1 MGIQVYPPE
10 LVRKQLSGKWFIQF
24 GLSSKSMKLRLLF
37 VSMLFILAP
46 MSGCLS
52 SQEEDSTRAD
62 SFVNGSNSLIKM
74 TDEAPGGNC
83 AFGGVRIDTGIDFDS
98 DRKLS
103 DDEINDTAY
112 VCHGAPGENG
122 FCNPED
128 CCNPVQCENQ
138 TSPVDQLTGGGWHTC
153 MLREDGTVKCW
164 GNNFYGQIGVGYRNA
179 SGGVNPVDVT
189 LYGGHTATQLSAGGF
204 HNCAI
209 LDDGNVACWGYNQD
223 GTLGDGTYS
232 DRYVPV
238 PTVGFGPDVTAELLS
253 SGYYHTCA
261 LLSDQSISCWGSNEY
276 GQIGNGEIDA
286 NQGISTPYFVEEF
299 GPGSNASLVRAGGH
313 ATCVVTTDGELFCWG
328 YKALKG
334 VTNNNQ
340 YISTPTHIPHQGTN
354 VTDVSVGGY
363 HTCSLLE
370 NGSVMCWGRND
381 FGQRGLGYTQTATD
395 PFTERAVIDFGNN
408 RTALQVSA
416 GTHHSCA
423 ILEDWEIVCWGNNTY
438 GQLGSTPSNHESS
451 PVHVSGLDG
460 VAKPENLFL
469 GNFHT
474 CVVFEDKSVSCWG
487 RNVNGQVGDYT
498 TDDSSEPIFLDLD

>member
-1 MGIQVYPPE
+1 MGIRIHP
-10 LVRKQLSGKWFIQF
+10 LNLSESDYAGECFIESRLALTF
-24 GLSSKSMKLRLLF
+24 MKFRMLFMIMLF
-37 VSMLFILAP
+37 VLAP

-52 SQEEDSTRAD
+52 SADEESTKAD
-62 SFVNGSNSLIKM
+62 SIVNGSNSLIKM
-74 TDEAPGGNC
+74 TDESPGENC
-83 AFGGVRIDTGIDFDS
+83 AYGGVKIETGIDLDGNE
-98 DRKLS
+98 KLG
-103 DDEINDTAY
+103 EIEVDNTAY
-112 VCHGAPGENG
+112 VCNGEPGDNG
-122 FCNPED
+122 VCNPED
-128 CCNPVQCENQ
+128 CCNVDCENQ
-138 TSPVDQLTGGGWHTC
+138 TSSVDQLTGGGWHTC
-153 MLREDGTVKCW
+153 MLREDGTVMCW
-164 GNNFYGQIGVGYRNA
+164 GNNYYGQIGVGYRNA
-179 SGGVNPVDVT
+179 SGGVNPIDVT

-209 LDDGNVACWGYNQD
+209 LDDGSVACWGYNQD

-238 PTVGFGPDVTAELLS
+238 PTLSFGPDVTTELLS

-276 GQIGNGEIDA
+276 GQIGNGEIDGTI
-286 NQGISTPYFVEEF
+286 GISTPYSVPEF
-299 GPGSNASLVRAGGH
+299 SSGSNASLVRAGGH

-334 VTNNNQ
+334 VTNDNS

-381 FGQRGLGYTQTATD
+381 FGQRGLGYTQSATD

-438 GQLGSTPSNHESS
+438 GQLGNTPSNHEST
-451 PVHVSGLDG
+451 PVTVSGLDG

-498 TDDSSEPIFLDLD
+498 TDDSSEPIFLELD

>member
-1 MGIQVYPPE
+1 M
-10 LVRKQLSGKWFIQF
+10 
-24 GLSSKSMKLRLLF
+24 
-37 VSMLFILAP
+37 
-46 MSGCLS
+46 
-52 SQEEDSTRAD
+52 
-62 SFVNGSNSLIKM
+62 
-74 TDEAPGGNC
+74 
-83 AFGGVRIDTGIDFDS
+83 
-98 DRKLS
+98 
-103 DDEINDTAY
+103 
-112 VCHGAPGENG
+112 
-122 FCNPED
+122 
-128 CCNPVQCENQ
+128 
-138 TSPVDQLTGGGWHTC
+138 
-153 MLREDGTVKCW
+153 CW
-164 GNNFYGQIGVGYRNA
+164 GNNYYGQIGVGYRNT
-179 SGGVNPVDVT
+179 SGGVNPIDVT

-209 LDDGNVACWGYNQD
+209 LDDGSVACWGYNQD

-238 PTVGFGPDVTAELLS
+238 PMLSFGPDVTTELLS

-276 GQIGNGEIDA
+276 GQIGNGEIDGTT
-286 NQGISTPYFVEEF
+286 GISTPYSVPEF
-299 GPGSNASLVRAGGH
+299 SSGSNASLVRAGGH

-334 VTNNNQ
+334 VTNDNS

-381 FGQRGLGYTQTATD
+381 FGQRGLGYTQSATD

-438 GQLGSTPSNHESS
+438 GQLGNTPSNHEST
-451 PVHVSGLDG
+451 PVTVSGLDG

-498 TDDSSEPIFLDLD
+498 TDDSSEPIFLELD

>member
-1 MGIQVYPPE
+1 MGIRIPP
-10 LVRKQLSGKWFIQF
+10 LNLSESDYAGEWFNLIF
-24 GLSSKSMKLRLLF
+24 NFAMFMKSKTLFIVMLF
-37 VSMLFILAP
+37 VFAP

-52 SQEEDSTRAD
+52 SAEEDSTKAD
-62 SFVNGSNSLIKM
+62 SIVNGSNSLIKM
-74 TDEAPGGNC
+74 ADESPGENC
-83 AFGGVRIDTGIDFDS
+83 AYGGVKIETGIDLDGNE
-98 DRKLS
+98 KLG
-103 DDEINDTAY
+103 EIEVDNTAY
-112 VCHGAPGENG
+112 VCNGEPGDNG
-122 FCNPED
+122 VCNPED
-128 CCNPVQCENQ
+128 CCIVDCGNQ
-138 TSPVDQLTGGGWHTC
+138 TSSVDQLTGGGWHTC
-153 MLREDGTVKCW
+153 MLREDGTVMCW
-164 GNNFYGQIGVGYRNA
+164 GNNYYGQIGVGYRNA
-179 SGGVNPVDVT
+179 SGGVNPTGVT

-209 LDDGNVACWGYNQD
+209 LDDGSVACWGYNQD

-232 DRYVPV
+232 DRYVPA
-238 PTVGFGPDVTAELLS
+238 PMLGFGPGVNAELLS

-276 GQIGNGEIDA
+276 GQIGNGEIDGTM
-286 NQGISTPYFVEEF
+286 GISTPYSVSEF
-299 GPGSNASLVRAGGH
+299 SSGSNASLIRAGGH
-313 ATCVVTTDGELFCWG
+313 ATCVVTSDGELFCWG

-334 VTNNNQ
+334 VSNNNL
-340 YISTPTHIPHQGTN
+340 YISTPTHIPHHGTN

-381 FGQRGLGYTQTATD
+381 FGQRGLGYTQSATD
-395 PFTERAVIDFGNN
+395 PFTEREVIDFGNN

-423 ILEDWEIVCWGNNTY
+423 ILDDWEIVCWGNNTY
-438 GQLGSTPSNHESS
+438 GQLGNTPSNHEST
-451 PVHVSGLDG
+451 PVTVSGLEG
-460 VAKPENLFL
+460 IAKPENLFL

-498 TDDSSEPIFLDLD
+498 TDDSAVPIFLDLD